1 MMLGHTIQRT
11 PCRAS
16 HAAASGSRSRPAVCR
31 VRCAAAQP
39 SVVVT
44 REHGKNGK
52 LMKALTKYNISCV
65 ELPLIEHAPGP
76 DRDQLPGLLQQGSF
90 DWVACTSPES
100 AAVFIEGWKAAGQP
114 KVRVAVVGGGTGEV
128 LDAAGIQPEFTATKA
143 LGKVMGS
150 ELPHIPGGSDTVLYP
165 ASVKASTD
173 LQDSLAAAGFNVQ
186 RINTYNTVGVTNVD
200 KGLLE
205 QAIAADVVTFGSPS
219 AVKAWVALVGL
230 DNAKQKLSVCIG
242 STSAK
247 ACWNAGLDKVL
258 YPDAPGIDTWV
269 EQVVKG
275 LQEMNRLPAVVA

>member
-1 MMLGHTIQRT
+1 
-11 PCRAS
+11 
-16 HAAASGSRSRPAVCR
+16 
-31 VRCAAAQP
+31 
-39 SVVVT
+39 
-44 REHGKNGK
+44 
-52 LMKALTKYNISCV
+52 
-65 ELPLIEHAPGP
+65 
-76 DRDQLPGLLQQGSF
+76 
-90 DWVACTSPES
+90 
-100 AAVFIEGWKAAGQP
+100 
-114 KVRVAVVGGGTGEV
+114 
-128 LDAAGIQPEFTATKA
+128 
-143 LGKVMGS
+143 MGS